1 MPLSSGR
8 QGASS
13 SPPPPQRSASTGPSV
28 KIFDEV
34 EHVCQPNDTFESIS
48 KKYFMGSPNYAKA
61 LQRHNQNHAR
71 ASEQMTQTGKLTPGE
86 RVYVPQAY
94 ILEERYA
101 DAIPKSAA
109 GPSSSTVPAT
119 FVAPGAP
126 PPVAPPSPPLAP
138 SSLSPLP
145 KP

>member
-1 MPLSSGR
+1 
-8 QGASS
+8 
-13 SPPPPQRSASTGPSV
+13 V
-28 KIFDEV
+28 KVFDEV
-34 EHVCQPNDTFESIS
+34 EHVCQPNDTFEAIS

-86 RVYVPQAY
+86 RIYVPQAY

-109 GPSSSTVPAT
+109 APASSTVPAA
-119 FVAPGAP
+119 FVSPGTPP
-126 PPVAPPSPPLAP
+126 PPVASPSPPPA
-138 SSLSPLP
+138 SSSPLP
-145 KP
+145 VPNP